1 MHPDFAGE
9 QPEGIFAVHAERGRL
24 NASFLARLVVI
35 KDRLKSLA
43 LGPAQIHAHKHL
55 GPILRFGSARARMNG
70 HDRITGIVLARKQ
83 SFSFEPIDALAKRV
97 NLTPKI
103 GFYVLALAR

>member
-1 MHPDFAGE
+1 MHADLAGE

-24 NASFLARLVVI
+24 NASFLAGLVVVQ
-35 KDRLKSLA
+35 DRLKSLA
-43 LGPAQIHAHKHL
+43 FGPAQIHAHKHL

-70 HDRITGIVLARKQ
+70 HDRITRIVLARKQ
-83 SFSFEPIDALAKRV
+83 SFSFEAIDALAKSID
-97 NLTPKI
+97 LTAKI